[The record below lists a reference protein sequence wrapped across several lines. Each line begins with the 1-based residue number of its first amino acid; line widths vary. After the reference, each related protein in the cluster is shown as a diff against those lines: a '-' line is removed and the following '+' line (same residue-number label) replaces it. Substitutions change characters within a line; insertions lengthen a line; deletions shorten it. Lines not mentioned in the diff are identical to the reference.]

1 MCKLIFEVVTF
12 IACARTQSVCR
23 RLVAFLLH
31 KQTLQAVKLLH
42 ADRPGKDGGRGGD
55 EKGVTAA
62 RQSDMNYN
70 CLLFD
75 VSSATQIDSKFLLQF
90 YMHTV

>member
-12 IACARTQSVCR
+12 IACARTQFVCR

-42 ADRPGKDGGRGGD
+42 ADRPGKEGDGD

-70 CLLFD
+70 CL
-75 VSSATQIDSKFLLQF
+75 
-90 YMHTV
+90 

>member
-1 MCKLIFEVVTF
+1 M
-12 IACARTQSVCR
+12 
-23 RLVAFLLH
+23 
-31 KQTLQAVKLLH
+31 
-42 ADRPGKDGGRGGD
+42 GKGEGD

>member
-23 RLVAFLLH
+23 RRVAFLLH
-31 KQTLQAVKLLH
+31 KQTLQPVKLLH
-42 ADRPGKDGGRGGD
+42 ADRPGEKQEGGR
-55 EKGVTAA
+55 KGVTAA

-75 VSSATQIDSKFLLQF
+75 VASAT
-90 YMHTV
+90 